1 MRLAH
6 ILLTILLLG
15 CGSSSEPEISGDF
28 SGELSGVVTSAE
40 SGLPIA
46 DLHVLIKGADLFDRT
61 DSKGEFLFF
70 TPIGSFERAIVL
82 VAGRGFESSEFR
94 VRRSDHHVSGSLFHT
109 DVALKPGESDL
120 PILSGHVSDSE
131 SGQGLGGVEIR
142 YRGRT
147 YYSESDGSYEVPFL
161 DYDRA
166 LISVDFTQAGYRLER
181 ISETEI
187 LQTGPYDLQLDVGMV
202 LQE

>member
-1 MRLAH
+1 M
-6 ILLTILLLG
+6 
-15 CGSSSEPEISGDF
+15 
-28 SGELSGVVTSAE
+28 SGVVTSAE
-40 SGLPIA
+40 SGTPIA
-46 DLHVLIKGADLFDRT
+46 NLHVLIKGADLYDRT
-61 DSKGEFLFF
+61 DSAGAFLFF
-70 TPIGSFERAIVL
+70 TPVGNFERSIVL

-109 DVALKPGESDL
+109 EVALKPGVSDL
-120 PILSGHVSDSE
+120 PILSGQVSDSD

-147 YYSESDGSYEVPFL
+147 YYSESDGSYEIPFL

-166 LISVDFTQAGYRLER
+166 LVSVDFTQAGYRLER

-187 LQTGPYDLQLDVGMV
+187 SQVGPYDFQLDVRMV